1 MIGVLSH
8 INILSIL
15 LAGVFYVLFSKLWFS
30 DFVLGNFYH
39 GVFRED
45 LFTTRM
51 KIRSSIVRLVAGAL
65 IGFVIDTI
73 IIVTEISSVK
83 AAAEMGLLISIV
95 PSVVSVIQLFYLT
108 KQGKR
113 DNFSEMIFQAL
124 SIEAI
129 GIIMVLM

>member
-1 MIGVLSH
+1 VIGVLSH